1 MNSIQRT
8 ITVGL
13 LAAIGAQSACG
24 STSPQESELARA
36 RQRWA
41 LSNIRSYDY
50 TAVRS
55 CFCAPAALRPVT
67 VTVTNGAVT
76 QRVYADTG
84 DPVPSTATEFT
95 TVEALFDI
103 IQAAIARHAAVVD
116 VTYDPQRG
124 VPLSISIDNNLQA
137 ADDEV
142 SYIVRAFHAR

>member
-8 ITVGL
+8 IRVGL
-13 LAAIGAQSACG
+13 MATLGALSACD
-24 STSPQESELARA
+24 STSPQASDLAQS

-50 TAVRS
+50 TAARS

-76 QRVYADTG
+76 QRAYADTG

-95 TVEALFDI
+95 TVEGLFDI
-103 IQAAIARHAAVVD
+103 IQAAITRHAAVVD
-116 VTYDPQRG
+116 VSYDPQRG
-124 VPLSISIDNNLQA
+124 VPLSIWIDTNLQV

-142 SYIVRAFHAR
+142 SYGVGAFHAR